1 MNRRMTSALLAAF
14 VALALAAAPA
24 STQTVMAVRAGAS
37 IATLDYESD
46 PGPDIGYRRGI
57 AVGVSVTRY
66 LGEKVGVR
74 LGGAFASKGATASFE
89 GGAASTLRISY
100 VELSPLIDIRPIHK
114 TGDREASFDLLVG
127 PTVSFK
133 RSCDNAPPD
142 GAAPIL
148 CEDLNLDIASVDVGA
163 TVGTG
168 FHLQILRDPSV
179 ALSVEAFYTHGF
191 REVDNLN
198 NMNPGKSRAFSF
210 RAGLGFPIG

>member
-1 MNRRMTSALLAAF
+1 MNRRVTSALVAAF
-14 VALALAAAPA
+14 ATWAFVAAPA

-74 LGGAFASKGATASFE
+74 LGGVFASKGATASFE
-89 GGAASTLRISY
+89 GGAESTLRISY
-100 VELSPLIDIRPIHK
+100 VELSPLIDIRPIRT
-114 TGDREASFDLLVG
+114 TGDKEASFDLLVG

-133 RSCDNAPPD
+133 RSCENAPPD

-148 CEDLNLDIASVDVGA
+148 CEDLNLDIGSVDIGA
-163 TVGTG
+163 TVGAG
-168 FHLQILRDPSV
+168 FQLQVLRDPSV
-179 ALSVEAFYTHGF
+179 ALSVEALYTHGF
-191 REVDNLN
+191 GEVDNLN
-198 NMNPGKSRAFSF
+198 NTNAAKSRAFSF